1 MTEATNTSRITT
13 DDILNVAKLSR
24 LAVNEDTASNY
35 AQDISKIL
43 DMMDTIS
50 AIDTDGVKPLANI
63 HEASQSLR
71 ADVANPDIDRT
82 LNQSNA
88 PEKQDGLFLVPQVIE

>member
-1 MTEATNTSRITT
+1 MTETTHTSRITT
-13 DDILNVAKLSR
+13 NDILTVAKLSR
-24 LAVNEDTASNY
+24 LAVNENTASNY

-43 DMMDTIS
+43 DMMDTLS

-63 HEASQSLR
+63 HEASQPLR
-71 ADVANPDIDRT
+71 ADVADSNINRE

-88 PEKQDGLFLVPQVIE
+88 PAKQEGLFLVPQVIE